1 MEKRKILYQE
11 KVRQKSISL
20 NNQNKYLETINFDD
34 ITKELTSSIS
44 EVNKDFL
51 KIKIENNT
59 FQIYG
64 KTIITLTNSQLIQSL
79 IINKNNYDINKYYFT
94 GSVYGIWN
102 SANYSGIVEVTDSNS
117 SLKLIFL
124 NSEQL
129 IENTSISFCVY
140 GNFSSFSSTDIVV
153 KSTKYFPPDP
163 HIAVSNEKII
173 IVSNLK
179 MNIYNKQNL
188 RLDSEFDIFKLFT
201 SLNYTDNLNLS
212 DPWIIYDVFLQRF
225 IVILL
230 DLGSGSILLSV
241 SRQSNPINFTN
252 VQQKD
257 IANQSDWISYIFNRS
272 TVFQGFEVYPDYPKL
287 GYCNFIDNSIYYITS
302 NAYTITE
309 EQYIGVDIFGFT
321 LDPITYQFKIVYS
334 KQINTTDAFCIFP
347 LQIYDLNSQYMYFA
361 ESHTKNFSNS
371 IKIYKLENTLQEQIG
386 PPLFDIRFFNIPV
399 NNYFSPYNVKQL
411 NGIFLDSLGSRIF
424 CGVVR
429 NNMLYIAHTI
439 RDQDV
444 SYFNSVRWY
453 KIYLASEPDLIF
465 QENVK
470 YINNRSHCHVWM
482 PSINVDINNNVA
494 LCFSICS
501 TQIRP
506 SVGIITRIYNSNMS
520 SNVKILYKSVTDYS
534 NDLTNPARWG
544 DYVGLALD
552 TDGITF
558 WNANEIVDEENSGLW
573 NIYSTSFTVDIS
585 GYNYLV
591 VPEEINNYMENQCL
605 TYNKNL
611 LRIYNKKNH

>member
-11 KVRQKSISL
+11 KQKSISL
-20 NNQNKYLETINFDD
+20 NHQNTHLETLNFDD
-34 ITKELTSSIS
+34 ITKELTSIIS
-44 EVNKDFL
+44 EINKDFL
-51 KIKIENNT
+51 KIKIENNS

-64 KTIITLTNSQLIQSL
+64 KTIITLTNSQLLQSL
-79 IINKNNYDINKYYFT
+79 NINKNNYDINKYYFT

-102 SANYSGIVEVTDSNS
+102 SGNNSGIVEVTDSNS

-129 IENTSISFCVY
+129 IENTSISFCIF
-140 GNFSSFSSTDIVV
+140 GNFSSFCSTDIVV

-163 HIAVSNEKII
+163 HIAISNENII

-179 MNIYNKQNL
+179 MNIYNKQTL

-201 SLNYTDNLNLS
+201 SLSYTNNLNLS
-212 DPWIIYDVFLQRF
+212 DPWIIYDIFLQRF

-241 SRQSNPINFTN
+241 SRQSNPMNFTN

-257 IANQSDWISYIFNRS
+257 ISIQSDWISYIFNRS
-272 TVFQGFEVYPDYPKL
+272 SVFQGFEVYPDFPKL
-287 GYCNFIDNSIYYITS
+287 GYCNFNQNSIYYVTS
-302 NAYTITE
+302 NAYTIND

-321 LDPITYQFKIVYS
+321 LDPITYENKIVYS

-361 ESHTKNFSNS
+361 ESYTKRFSNTL
-371 IKIYKLENTLQEQIG
+371 KIYKLENTLQEQIG
-386 PPLFDIRFFNIPV
+386 LPLFDIRFFTIQV
-399 NNYFSPYNVKQL
+399 DNYFSPYNVKQL
-411 NGIFLDSLGSRIF
+411 NGIYLDSLGTRIF

-439 RDQDV
+439 RDQDT
-444 SYFNSVRWY
+444 SYYNCVRWY
-453 KIYLASEPDLIF
+453 KIFLATEPDLIL

-470 YINNRSHCHVWM
+470 YIHNRSHCHVWM

-501 TQIRP
+501 TQIKP

-520 SNVKILYKSVTDYS
+520 SNVKILYKSVSDYS

-552 TDGITF
+552 TDGLTF

-573 NIYSTSFTVDIS
+573 NIYSTSFMVDLI
-585 GYNYLV
+585 GNNYLSLT
-591 VPEEINNYMENQCL
+591 EEINNYIENQFL